1 MTPQP
6 DIEAIKQTL
15 RYFVPLGR
23 LGEVRIIRPSGS
35 TSGFFFWHAEINEA
49 AQLAAELDP
58 QAKGVYVVINE
69 IDPAILN
76 GRDTL
81 TVLFGDL
88 TKDENILRR
97 WQLLIDGDP
106 KSAERGAD
114 DSATDDEK
122 APSYIVREAIYEFLA
137 ELGFPEPAF
146 CDSGNGVH
154 MLFAVDLPN
163 DEESKQLVKSF
174 LESLAKRFS
183 TDQVGVDISVSNA
196 ARITK
201 LYGTVA
207 RKGQDRPDRPH
218 RLSKIQSVPDGGAE
232 IVSKELIVKAI
243 RELTAPAGV
252 TLLDSEQST
261 GDEPSGLIGNL
272 GDFTTSEPFEMP
284 SDGARFTDGQKHYTL
299 VKLAGYLRASGTTE
313 VEIFEALSIFNR
325 SRCGSAA
332 SSDHLAK
339 IARWAAGQDVSV
351 KMRDYINGSESL
363 MDEQDEQKPSAFKIR
378 TAAELVTE
386 FPNLRPYVIHEL
398 LRRGETMNIISAPKF
413 GKSWLVMGLVLC
425 IACGLKWL
433 GKFWTTKGKVLLVDN
448 ELHPETLASRLPRVA
463 ESIGLTLDDYQDRV
477 CVVNLRGQLMDLK
490 RLALEIVT
498 LEPGSFDLIVLDA
511 WYRLQPS
518 GSDENKN
525 GDVTALYNLLDSMAS
540 KIGAAFVCVH
550 HSSKGNQSGK
560 SVTDMGAGAGAQSRA
575 PDVHLTM
582 RAHEVDQAVVVESAI
597 RSSAP
602 MDPFV
607 MRWQWPT
614 WTVADDLDPKDLRQE
629 RPRKKTEAV
638 DDGGM
643 SPEAKQQE
651 RELTARQKVLEA
663 YSTVRDGDTETRIR
677 DAAGLNGRNFAP
689 IHSALL
695 RAKFIE
701 RCDVKRG
708 NGATYAG
715 HKITDAGLLELGQLG
730 QQLGQLLSDLSHTT
744 RTSAPPLGGTVCP
757 SSSSGDLFGGR
768 PA

>member
-6 DIEAIKQTL
+6 DIQQIEQTL
-15 RYFVPLGR
+15 RLIPAPDSIGEIRFFDQRSEEKKGGIGYFFTVEEIPQA
-23 LGEVRIIRPSGS
+23 
-35 TSGFFFWHAEINEA
+35 AEIAYRENE
-49 AQLAAELDP
+49 
-58 QAKGVYVVINE
+58 
-69 IDPAILN
+69 
-76 GRDTL
+76 TL
-81 TVLFGDL
+81 GGYLVMNDSGEALIERPRLSRQYSL
-88 TKDENILRR
+88 TKDVDIARRR
-97 WQLLIDGDP
+97 WLPIDFDP
-106 KSAERGAD
+106 HSPERGAA
-114 DSATDDEK
+114 DSSTDAEK
-122 APSYIVREAIYEFLA
+122 ENARQLMELVQEWLR
-137 ELGFPEPAF
+137 ELGFPEPVFA
-146 CDSGNGVH
+146 DSGNGWH
-154 MLFAVDLPN
+154 LLYRLDFPN
-163 DEESKQLVKSF
+163 DGESHQLVKM
-174 LESLAKRFS
+174 LLDGLAKRFN
-183 TDQVGVDISVSNA
+183 TDQVGVDISVHNA
-196 ARITK
+196 SRVFK

-218 RLSKIQSVPDGGAE
+218 RLSKILSVPDGGAG

-243 RELTAPAGV
+243 RELTVPAGV
-252 TLLDSEQST
+252 TLLDREQST
-261 GDEPSGLIGNL
+261 GDERSTATGNL
-272 GDFTTSEPFEMP
+272 GDFTLTKSKLILPEQFPEGGRHANLIAVA
-284 SDGARFTDGQKHYTL
+284 GAARSFG
-299 VKLAGYLRASGTTE
+299 SNE
-313 VEIFEALSIFNR
+313 VEILEILRTFNR
-325 SRCGSAA
+325 TRCANGKP
-332 SSDHLAK
+332 DDELQK
-339 IARWAAGQDVSV
+339 IARDFARKDCNQR
-351 KMRDYINGSESL
+351 MLELMESTS
-363 MDEQDEQKPSAFKIR
+363 DEQKPSALKFL
-378 TAAELVTE
+378 TAG
-386 FPNLRPYVIHEL
+386 EL
-398 LRRGETMNIISAPKF
+398 LNGFPSLKPYLIEGLMRLTETMNIISAPKF

-433 GKFWTTKGKVLLVDN
+433 GKFWCKRGRVLLVDN

-463 ESIGLTLDDYQDRV
+463 EAMGLKQEDYQDNV
-477 CVVNLRGQLMDLK
+477 CVITLRGQLIDLE
-490 RLALEIVT
+490 RLSAQLLT

-511 WYRLQPS
+511 WYRLQPK
-518 GSDENKN
+518 GSDENAN
-525 GDVTALYNLLDSMAS
+525 GDVSQLYNLLDMVAG
-540 KIGAAFVCVH
+540 KIGSGFVCVH

-560 SVTDMGAGAGAQSRA
+560 SVTDVGSGAGAQARA
-575 PDVHLTM
+575 PDVHMVL
-582 RAHEVDQAVVVESAI
+582 RAHEADNAVVVDAAI

-602 MDPFV
+602 LDPFV

-663 YSTVRDGDTETRIR
+663 YSTVPDGDTETRIR

-715 HKITDAGLLELGQLG
+715 HKITDAGLVELGQLG